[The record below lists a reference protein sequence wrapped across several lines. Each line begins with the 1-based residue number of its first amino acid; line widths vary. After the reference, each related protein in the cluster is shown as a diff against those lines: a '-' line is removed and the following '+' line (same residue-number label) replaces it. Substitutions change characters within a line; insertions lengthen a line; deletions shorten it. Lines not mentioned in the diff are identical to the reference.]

1 MERAGRPRHR
11 RAGRRLSE
19 REQRNKPPL
28 PFRGY
33 FLYAGTSGSSGG
45 RRPSS
50 SSSFKGRISEGVA
63 PQGNFKIF
71 QKTLDAIS
79 FFAAKG
85 GSPICVYAHARREKT
100 N

>member
-1 MERAGRPRHR
+1 M
-11 RAGRRLSE
+11 
-19 REQRNKPPL
+19 
-28 PFRGY
+28 
-33 FLYAGTSGSSGG
+33 SGSK
-45 RRPSS
+45 RINRPYLFVVISYTPALPAAPAGS
-50 SSSFKGRISEGVA
+50 RPSSFKGRISEGVA
-63 PQGNFKIF
+63 REKNFEHF

>member
-1 MERAGRPRHR
+1 MSASKRINRRYLAKAVRVNRPYLLVIISCTPALPAARAGADLPR
-11 RAGRRLSE
+11 
-19 REQRNKPPL
+19 
-28 PFRGY
+28 
-33 FLYAGTSGSSGG
+33 
-45 RRPSS
+45 

-63 PQGNFKIF
+63 REKNFEHF

-85 GSPICVYAHARREKT
+85 CSPICVYAHARREKT

>member
-1 MERAGRPRHR
+1 M
-11 RAGRRLSE
+11 
-19 REQRNKPPL
+19 
-28 PFRGY
+28 
-33 FLYAGTSGSSGG
+33 SGSK
-45 RRPSS
+45 RINRPYLFVVISYTPALPAAPAGADLPR

-63 PQGNFKIF
+63 REKNFEHF

-85 GSPICVYAHARREKT
+85 GSPICVYAHTRREKT